1 MSANS
6 NADLV
11 SAPPGV
17 DLVVPAVGI
26 GLPVLLVWG
35 SLLIDVVQAEVEL
48 AADEVRVLVNTAALW
63 RGALRVRLGIDTT
76 NVTHGTG
83 PLVGSETIFIVLKH
97 VLASARTLLGVT
109 SAGNAIVVGH

>member
-48 AADEVRVLVNTAALW
+48 AADEA
-63 RGALRVRLGIDTT
+63 
-76 NVTHGTG
+76 
-83 PLVGSETIFIVLKH
+83 
-97 VLASARTLLGVT
+97 
-109 SAGNAIVVGH
+109 